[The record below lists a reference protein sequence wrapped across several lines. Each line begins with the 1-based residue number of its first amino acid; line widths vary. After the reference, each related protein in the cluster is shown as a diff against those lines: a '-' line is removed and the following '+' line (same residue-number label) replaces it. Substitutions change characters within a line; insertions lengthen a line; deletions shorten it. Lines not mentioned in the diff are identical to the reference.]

1 MLAAVT
7 INGEEPFDR
16 CFGRLGAV
24 FRSWGARSALPK
36 RRHGCELQPAAR
48 THRHPDLARLLQ
60 EKSLEALFPKGDALT
75 QILAERRLDELLN
88 AALECRAKA
97 PQCGRLLHK
106 EHAFGHDKDR
116 SPGKCGK
123 SAVPAGEHCAD
134 AARDFSAAGVAPQR
148 VKPHAALWECGM
160 KFERLGPPG
169 GTASA
174 DDGASE
180 AFARFGINDNDRV
193 AAQNRLTY
201 EIREHDA
208 FARLR
213 CADEKRSSS

>member
-1 MLAAVT
+1 MLAAVA
-7 INGEEPFDR
+7 INGEQPFDR
-16 CFGRLGAV
+16 RFGRLGAV
-24 FRSWGARSALPK
+24 FRSWGARGALPK
-36 RRHGCELQPAAR
+36 RRHGSELEPPARA
-48 THRHPDLARLLQ
+48 HGHPDLARLLQ
-60 EKSLEALFPKGDALT
+60 EKRLEALFPKGDALT
-75 QILAERRLDELLN
+75 QILAERRLEELLN

-97 PQCGRLLHK
+97 PQCGRLSRK

-148 VKPHAALWECGM
+148 IEPHAALWECRM

-169 GTASA
+169 CAASA

-180 AFARFGINDNDRV
+180 AFARFGINDNNRV
-193 AAQNRLTY
+193 AAQNCLAH

-208 FARLR
+208 FARLC
-213 CADEKRSSS
+213 CADEKRSAS